1 MTLAPEPHRTIV
13 NAILNGHFP
22 QVRFLVRRDIND
34 LGCQS
39 GAAGARGRRAQLDQ
53 LFSQSL
59 GLCARLRDQRWAVT
73 LARCLLEYGT
83 RVDLTVDEWKFCP
96 LHYAIIYNR
105 HQLVSLLLHAPNP
118 GFRIHQKDVG
128 RNTALH
134 LAVMTAEDEIVN
146 ELIEFI
152 QTYEPTST
160 VDPLDSLRR
169 TPLMLA
175 WMLSRFSVAE
185 SLIQAGANQDR
196 VDCYGWSSRR
206 YEEVARARMEISGKN
221 SGRYSQYK
229 TKNSKALPQFPEG
242 DVPHLA
248 FRLQKLHRP
257 PTRAQR
263 SYPLPTNLTQPLY
276 RTPVV
281 LHGLLPPP
289 VLINTANPADRRN
302 DPSSVFAAGMLN
314 EFGLPDAS
322 WTELKKV
329 CTFDRRDSR
338 RPSTFPPND
347 LTKVSS
353 WRQAIQIILAALS
366 QQSTESY
373 KYV

>member
-1 MTLAPEPHRTIV
+1 MTLAPEPHRTTV

-22 QVRFLVRRDIND
+22 QVRFLVKRDIHD
-34 LGCQS
+34 LRCQPS
-39 GAAGARGRRAQLDQ
+39 TIVARRQAQLDQ
-53 LFSQSL
+53 LFSESL
-59 GLCARLRDQRWAVT
+59 GLCARIRDQRWAVT
-73 LARCLLEYGT
+73 LARCLLQYGA
-83 RVDLTVDEWKFCP
+83 RVDLPLDTWKFCP

-105 HQLVSLLLHAPNP
+105 RQLVSLLLHAPNP

-134 LAVMTAEDEIVN
+134 LAIMTAEDEVVSD
-146 ELIEFI
+146 LITFI
-152 QTYEPTST
+152 QTYDPMAT

-175 WMLSRFSVAE
+175 WMLYRFSVAE
-185 SLIQAGANQDR
+185 NLIQAGANQDR

-206 YEEVARARMEISGKN
+206 YEAVAKARMELLGATHSR
-221 SGRYSQYK
+221 STRYK
-229 TKNSKALPQFPEG
+229 TKNNKAVPQFPDG
-242 DVPHLA
+242 DLPHLA

-263 SYPLPTNLTQPLY
+263 TYPLPTNLSQPLY
-276 RTPVV
+276 RTPAV
-281 LHGLLPPP
+281 LYSLLPPP
-289 VLINTANPADRRN
+289 ALINTAHPADKRN
-302 DPSSVFAAGMLN
+302 DPKVVFAVSSLN

-322 WTELKKV
+322 WAELKKV
-329 CTFDRRDSR
+329 SIVDRKDSQK
-338 RPSTFPPND
+338 PTTFPIHD
-347 LTKVSS
+347 VTTILS
-353 WRQAIQIILAALS
+353 WRQTIQTLLTILS